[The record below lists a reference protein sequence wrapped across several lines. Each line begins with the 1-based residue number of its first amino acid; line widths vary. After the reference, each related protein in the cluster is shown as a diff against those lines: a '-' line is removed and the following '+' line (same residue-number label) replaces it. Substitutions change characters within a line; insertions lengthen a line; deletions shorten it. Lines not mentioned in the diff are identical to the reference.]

1 MQEVKEMKKVLS
13 VFLIICLLFP
23 GIALADVQS
32 QVNAPTHITDTFQS
46 NTGKTVINVDAD
58 ITVPSAEVLYLIPV
72 KSTVFDDSM
81 VSRLADL
88 IWPGL
93 GSQKLKI
100 EDENSTASME
110 GRRQVN
116 KYFRHSA
123 YVMQKGTRQRD
134 IDAQAATSYY
144 QYPSFD
150 EPLDAGLS
158 ASVYYDDRYRQK
170 KTVNYSSPYPAAEIT
185 EDIAEHPLS
194 LAQAVAI
201 GDQLMSALTDQPFAL
216 FSVGKSR
223 GYIPDDKLITEGRQY
238 DGTGFS
244 YTLAYTR
251 VINGAALLPCY
262 GALMNTSSFRDD
274 LFVPAV
280 GYEQVLLAVNREGQV
295 TSFIWSSP
303 YLISDERT
311 EQKLL
316 PFENILAIARQTLP
330 LKYQVEEVRGESHL
344 FVYRIALGYMA
355 ALQRDT
361 LEFALTPVWNFYGH
375 DVPEDVHVGCRPL
388 LTVNAVDGTVIDLE
402 YGY

>member
-1 MQEVKEMKKVLS
+1 MKEIIS
-13 VFLIICLLFP
+13 VFLMLCLLLP

-32 QVNAPTHITDTFQS
+32 QVSAPAHITDTFQS
-46 NTGKTVINVDAD
+46 NTGKTVIDMDAD
-58 ITVPSAEVLYLIPV
+58 ITVPSAEALYLIPV

-100 EDENSTASME
+100 EDENDTASME
-110 GRRQVN
+110 GRRQAH
-116 KYFRHSA
+116 KYFRHLA
-123 YVMQKGTRQRD
+123 YVIQMGTRQRD

-150 EPLDAGLS
+150 EPLGAGLS
-158 ASVYYDDRYRQK
+158 ASVRYDDRYRQK

-194 LAQAVAI
+194 LAQAVSI

-238 DGTGFS
+238 EGTGFS

-251 VINGAALLPCY
+251 VIGDASLLPCY
-262 GALMNTSSFRDD
+262 SALMNTSSFRED

-280 GYEQVLLAVNREGQV
+280 GYEQVLLSINREGQV
-295 TSFIWSSP
+295 TNFQWSSP
-303 YLISDERT
+303 YLIGYERV
-311 EQKLL
+311 EQNLL
-316 PFENILAIARQTLP
+316 PFENILAVARQTLP
-330 LKYQVEEVRGESHL
+330 LKYQVNEVRGDIHL
-344 FVYRIALGYMA
+344 LVYRIDLGYMA
-355 ALQRDT
+355 VLQRDT
-361 LEFALTPVWNFYGH
+361 LTFALTPVWNFYGY
-375 DVPEDVHVGCRPL
+375 DVPEDIHVGCRPL

>member
-1 MQEVKEMKKVLS
+1 MKKVF
-13 VFLIICLLFP
+13 VFLLVLMLLCPF
-23 GIALADVQS
+23 ALADVQS

-46 NTGKTVINVDAD
+46 NTGKTVIDMDAD
-58 ITVPSAEVLYLIPV
+58 ITVPSAEALYLIPV

-100 EDENSTASME
+100 EDENDTASME
-110 GRRQVN
+110 GRRQAH
-116 KYFRHSA
+116 KYFRHLA
-123 YVMQKGTRQRD
+123 YVIQMGTRQRD

-150 EPLDAGLS
+150 EPLGAGLS
-158 ASVYYDDRYRQK
+158 ASVRYDDRYRQK

-185 EDIAEHPLS
+185 EDIAEHLLS
-194 LAQAVAI
+194 LAQAVSI

-223 GYIPDDKLITEGRQY
+223 GYIPDDKLITEGGQY
-238 DGTGFS
+238 EGTGFS

-251 VINGAALLPCY
+251 VIDDASLLPCY
-262 GALMNTSSFRDD
+262 GTLMNTSSFRED

-280 GYEQVLLAVNREGQV
+280 GYEQVLLSINREGQV
-295 TSFIWSSP
+295 TSFVWSSP

-311 EQKLL
+311 EQNLL
-316 PFENILAIARQTLP
+316 PFENILAVARQTLP
-330 LKYQVEEVRGESHL
+330 LKYQVNEVRGDIHL
-344 FVYRIALGYMA
+344 LVYRIALGYMA
-355 ALQRDT
+355 VLQRDT
-361 LEFALTPVWNFYGH
+361 LTFALTPVWTFYGN
-375 DVPEDVHVGCRPL
+375 DVPEDIRVGCRPL

>member
-1 MQEVKEMKKVLS
+1 MVAQEWPTCWDSQKVQPLEALEETARLNTVRLRNHPS
-13 VFLIICLLFP
+13 LLWWA
-23 GIALADVQS
+23 GGNESAQADGE
-32 QVNAPTHITDTFQS
+32 AMD
-46 NTGKTVINVDAD
+46 
-58 ITVPSAEVLYLIPV
+58 
-72 KSTVFDDSM
+72 
-81 VSRLADL
+81 RLARIAFELD
-88 IWPGL
+88 
-93 GSQKLKI
+93 
-100 EDENSTASME
+100 
-110 GRRQVN
+110 
-116 KYFRHSA
+116 
-123 YVMQKGTRQRD
+123 GTRPFRR
-134 IDAQAATSYY
+134 TSPYGGSLHNY
-144 QYPSFD
+144 DTYWMLQD
-150 EPLDAGLS
+150 MDRALTLDAVFIGEFGMAS
-158 ASVYYDDRYRQK
+158 APNLQSVYRYIPEEERD
-170 KTVNYSSPYPAAEIT
+170 VWDPAAKSALNYHTPRFNEFRWPEQYNDMDHLLYHAAAFGAIDSLET
-185 EDIAEHPLS
+185 FVTNTQ

-223 GYIPDDKLITEGRQY
+223 GYIPNDKLITEGRQH

-280 GYEQVLLAVNREGQV
+280 GYEQVLMAINREGQI
-295 TSFIWSSP
+295 TSFLWSSP
-303 YLISDERT
+303 YRISDERVT
-311 EQKLL
+311 QTLL
-316 PFENILAIARQTLP
+316 PFENILTVARQTLP

-355 ALQRDT
+355 VLQRDT
-361 LEFALTPVWNFYGH
+361 LTFALTPVWNFYGH

>member
-1 MQEVKEMKKVLS
+1 MKKVLS

-32 QVNAPTHITDTFQS
+32 QVNAPVHITDTFQS
-46 NTGKTVINVDAD
+46 NTGKTVIDVDAD

-280 GYEQVLLAVNREGQV
+280 GYEQVLMAINREGQI
-295 TSFIWSSP
+295 TSFLWSSP
-303 YLISDERT
+303 YRISDERVT
-311 EQKLL
+311 QTLL
-316 PFENILAIARQTLP
+316 PFENILTVARQTLP
-330 LKYQVEEVRGESHL
+330 LKYQVEEVREEIHL

>member
-1 MQEVKEMKKVLS
+1 MKTISL
-13 VFLIICLLFP
+13 FLMLCLLLP
-23 GIALADVQS
+23 GTALADVQS

-46 NTGKTVINVDAD
+46 NTGKTVIDVDAD
-58 ITVPSAEVLYLIPV
+58 VTVPSAAALYTIPV
-72 KSTVFDDSM
+72 KSTIFDDSM
-81 VSRLADL
+81 VTLLADL

-93 GSQKLKI
+93 GSQKLEI
-100 EDENSTASME
+100 IDENDTESME
-110 GRRQVN
+110 GWRQVN

-123 YVMQKGTRQRD
+123 YVMQMGTRQRD

-150 EPLDAGLS
+150 EPLGADLS
-158 ASVYYDDRYRQK
+158 ASVCYDDRYRQK
-170 KTVNYSSPYPAAEIT
+170 KTVNYSSPYPAAEIM
-185 EDIAEHPLS
+185 EDIAGHSLS

-223 GYIPDDKLITEGRQY
+223 GYIPDDKLMSEGRQY

-251 VINGAALLPCY
+251 VIGDAPLLPCY

-280 GYEQVLLAVNREGQV
+280 GYEQVLMAINREGQI
-295 TSFIWSSP
+295 TSFLWSSP
-303 YLISDERT
+303 YRISDERVT
-311 EQKLL
+311 QTLL
-316 PFENILAIARQTLP
+316 PFENILTVARQTLP
-330 LKYQVEEVRGESHL
+330 LKYQVKEVRGEIHL

-355 ALQRDT
+355 VLQRDT

>member
-1 MQEVKEMKKVLS
+1 MKRVFALLLVLM
-13 VFLIICLLFP
+13 LLCPF
-23 GIALADVQS
+23 ALADVQS
-32 QVNAPTHITDTFQS
+32 QVNAPAHITDTFQS
-46 NTGKTVINVDAD
+46 NTGKTVIDVDAD

-100 EDENSTASME
+100 EDENDTASME
-110 GRRQVN
+110 GRRQVH
-116 KYFRHSA
+116 KYFRHLA
-123 YVMQKGTRQRD
+123 YVILMGTRQRD

-150 EPLDAGLS
+150 EPLGAGLS
-158 ASVYYDDRYRQK
+158 ASVRYDDRYRQK

-194 LAQAVAI
+194 LAQAVFI

-216 FSVGKSR
+216 FSVGRSR
-223 GYIPDDKLITEGRQY
+223 GDIPDDKLITEGKQY
-238 DGTGFS
+238 EGTGFS

-251 VINGAALLPCY
+251 VIGDASLLPCY
-262 GALMNTSSFRDD
+262 GVLMNTSSFRED

-280 GYEQVLLAVNREGQV
+280 GYEQVLLSINREGQV
-295 TSFIWSSP
+295 TSFVWSSP

-330 LKYQVEEVRGESHL
+330 LKYQVKEVRGEIHL

>member
-1 MQEVKEMKKVLS
+1 MKKVLS

-32 QVNAPTHITDTFQS
+32 QVNAPAHITDTFQS
-46 NTGKTVINVDAD
+46 NTGKTVIDVDAD

-134 IDAQAATSYY
+134 IDAQAATRYY

-150 EPLDAGLS
+150 DPLDAGLS
-158 ASVYYDDRYRQK
+158 AIVCYDDRYRQK
-170 KTVNYSSPYPAAEIT
+170 KNVNYSSPYPAAEIT

-244 YTLAYTR
+244 YTMAYTR

-330 LKYQVEEVRGESHL
+330 LKYQVEEVRGEIHL

>member
-1 MQEVKEMKKVLS
+1 MKEIIS
-13 VFLIICLLFP
+13 VFLMLCLLLP

-32 QVNAPTHITDTFQS
+32 QVSAPAHITDTFQS
-46 NTGKTVINVDAD
+46 NTGKTVIDVDAD
-58 ITVPSAEVLYLIPV
+58 ITVPSADALYLIPV

-81 VSRLADL
+81 VPRLADL

-93 GSQKLKI
+93 GSQKLEI
-100 EDENSTASME
+100 IDENDTESME

-123 YVMQKGTRQRD
+123 GVIQMGTRQRD
-134 IDAQAATSYY
+134 IDAQVNTGYY

-150 EPLDAGLS
+150 EPLGAVLS
-158 ASVYYDDRYRQK
+158 GSVDYDDRFRQK

-194 LAQAVAI
+194 MAQAVAI
-201 GDQLMSALTDQPFAL
+201 GDQLMNALTDQPFAL
-216 FSVGKSR
+216 FSAGKSR

-280 GYEQVLLAVNREGQV
+280 GYEQVLLAINREGQI
-295 TSFIWSSP
+295 TCFIWSSP

-311 EQKLL
+311 EQSLL
-316 PFENILAIARQTLP
+316 PFENILSVARQTLP
-330 LKYQVEEVRGESHL
+330 LKYQVNEVRGDIHL
-344 FVYRIALGYMA
+344 LVYRIDLGYMA
-355 ALQRDT
+355 VLQRDT
-361 LEFALTPVWNFYGH
+361 LTFALTPVWNFYGH
-375 DVPEDVHVGCRPL
+375 DAPEDVHVGCRPL
-388 LTVNAVDGTVIDLE
+388 LTINAVDGTVIDLE

>member
-1 MQEVKEMKKVLS
+1 MKKVLS

-32 QVNAPTHITDTFQS
+32 QVNAPAHITDTFQS
-46 NTGKTVINVDAD
+46 NTGKTVIDVDAD

-123 YVMQKGTRQRD
+123 YVMQTGTRQRD

-150 EPLDAGLS
+150 EPLDAVLS

-223 GYIPDDKLITEGRQY
+223 GYIPNDKLITEGRQH

-262 GALMNTSSFRDD
+262 GTLMNTSSFRDD
-274 LFVPAV
+274 LFMPAV
-280 GYEQVLLAVNREGQV
+280 GYEQVLMAINREGQI
-295 TSFIWSSP
+295 TSFLWSSP
-303 YLISDERT
+303 YRISDERVT
-311 EQKLL
+311 QTLL
-316 PFENILAIARQTLP
+316 PFENILTVARQTLP

-355 ALQRDT
+355 VLQRDT
-361 LEFALTPVWNFYGH
+361 LTFALHPVWNFYGH